1 MDDGT
6 TQVLVVSLVM
16 RGQPHDIWYQPSARL
31 SGGAPSRR
39 ERHFMSVASSDR
51 GQIRLV
57 EAKNGQTIRDFLHL
71 PERIYADDPAWI
83 APLIFEQKQR
93 VFENKPL
100 FAHCE
105 VACWVAYRDGAP
117 VGRITAQ
124 LDHLQPEEIGGGKI
138 GYFGMLEAIDDAAVF
153 AALFETAQT
162 WLRGQGASFLRGP
175 YNLSINEDL
184 GLLVENFDDPPFV
197 MMGHAR
203 PYYKARI
210 EEQGFNAIKDLLT
223 YKVRPDFV
231 APEVMTKLATRA
243 SRTVTIRPLNSK
255 AKAADYEAMRDI
267 FNDAWSD
274 NWGFVPFTKEEFAE
288 TAKVLSFLLSDDYI
302 QFAEIDGRPV
312 AFITAFPNLNEL
324 IGDLRGRLL
333 PFGWAKLLWRL
344 KVRGPKSAR
353 VALMGVRKEYQNA
366 RLGPT
371 LAFLVIEAV
380 RKAMQQRNVTSVE
393 MGWILED
400 NHGMRH
406 IIEAIGSTI
415 YKRYRV
421 YQKPL

>member
-1 MDDGT
+1 MSP
-6 TQVLVVSLVM
+6 TQ
-16 RGQPHDIWYQPSARL
+16 PE
-31 SGGAPSRR
+31 GA
-39 ERHFMSVASSDR
+39 H
-51 GQIRLV
+51 IRLV
-57 EAKNGQTIRDFLHL
+57 EAVNGAAVRDFLHL
-71 PERIYADDPAWI
+71 PERIYANDPAWV

-93 VFENKPL
+93 VFENAPL

-105 VACWVAYRDGAP
+105 VARWVAYRDGVP

-124 LDHLQPEEIGGGKI
+124 LDTLQPEAEEGGKI
-138 GYFGMLEAIDDAAVF
+138 GYFGMLEAVDDSAVF
-153 AALFETAQT
+153 DALFGAAEA
-162 WLRGQGASFLRGP
+162 WLRDRGAAHLRGP

-203 PYYKARI
+203 PYYQRQI
-210 EEQGFNAIKDLLT
+210 EDRGFATIKDLLT

-231 APEVMTKLATRA
+231 APEVMTKLAQRA

-255 AKAADYEAMRDI
+255 GKAADYEAMRDI

-274 NWGFVPFTKEEFAE
+274 NWGFVPFTREEFAE
-288 TAKVLSFLLSDDYI
+288 TAKVLSFLLSDDFI

-353 VALMGVRKEYQNA
+353 VALMGVRKEYQNS

-371 LAFLVIEAV
+371 LAFLVIDAV